1 MQVTQDTC
9 TPDVEILS
17 ASLRPYYLPREFPK
31 VNVNI
36 VYVPPDGNDSIAAQA
51 ISDVVNQQ
59 LTASPDSVVI
69 VTGDFNTCVIDSYIP
84 HFTQYI
90 DFPTRKEKTIDKCY
104 VNVKN
109 AYKAKQ
115 LPALGESDHLM
126 IELLP
131 AYKTLMKRMPVE
143 KKEIRAWD
151 DSDACQSLRGCFE
164 CTDWNVFFDDCNDLD
179 EANDVVTDYIKF
191 CESVCIK
198 TKTIKSFPNNKPWV
212 TKEIK
217 EVINE
222 KKRAFAEGNK
232 DKIKAVQKKLSKM
245 IREGKDKYKQKL
257 ERSFKDG
264 NSREA
269 WAGMNKIAGVNKT
282 NSNLMVE
289 DGKSYAD
296 ELNEFY
302 SRFDE
307 DATPDLNSKF
317 KHDFLSDF
325 PADENI
331 PVFAEEETKSV
342 FKKLNANK
350 AHGPDGISNKILKL
364 CYMQLAVPFTSL
376 FNWSMKDHK
385 LPSLWKTSEIVPTP
399 KKPKVTVLNDLRPVA
414 LTSVIVK
421 CFEKLI
427 LSRLLPA
434 VYPHQD
440 PFQFAYKSKRS
451 VDDAI
456 AYFF

>member
-1 MQVTQDTC
+1 MNQRLSYSAAALKAMKTKVNCFKPNVHLPKEITHTRKRGRKGGIRARLKRSNGKPPLPAIVTGNARSLNNKFDELQANVNYLCEYRNASLLAITETWFDCDDTNISLDNFTLYRGDRTAESGKQRGGRVCLFVNKRYCHPNNVQVTQDTC

-90 DFPTRKEKTIDKCY
+90 DCPTRKEKTLDKCY

-143 KKEIRAWD
+143 KKEIKVWD
-151 DSDACQSLRGCFE
+151 DSDACESLRGCFE

-179 EANDVVTDYIKF
+179 EANDVVTEYIKF

-269 WAGMNKIAGVNKT
+269 WAG
-282 NSNLMVE
+282 
-289 DGKSYAD
+289 D
-296 ELNEFY
+296 E
-302 SRFDE
+302 
-307 DATPDLNSKF
+307 
-317 KHDFLSDF
+317 
-325 PADENI
+325 
-331 PVFAEEETKSV
+331 
-342 FKKLNANK
+342 
-350 AHGPDGISNKILKL
+350 
-364 CYMQLAVPFTSL
+364 
-376 FNWSMKDHK
+376 
-385 LPSLWKTSEIVPTP
+385 
-399 KKPKVTVLNDLRPVA
+399 
-414 LTSVIVK
+414 
-421 CFEKLI
+421 
-427 LSRLLPA
+427 
-434 VYPHQD
+434 
-440 PFQFAYKSKRS
+440 
-451 VDDAI
+451 
-456 AYFF
+456 